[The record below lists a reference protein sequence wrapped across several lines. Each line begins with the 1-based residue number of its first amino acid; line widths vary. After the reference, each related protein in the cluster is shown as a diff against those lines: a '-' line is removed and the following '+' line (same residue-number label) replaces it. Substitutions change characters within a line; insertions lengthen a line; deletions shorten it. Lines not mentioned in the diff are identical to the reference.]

1 MNRPLRA
8 TSIGVPVAVRSTLLR
23 QHGSASQAF
32 SAAYQPGLEH
42 FGDECGFLAYTKV
55 GRTALVL
62 SDPLAPRENIPD
74 LIARFVKEHPDAGFW
89 YLTHPVAEIFAR
101 SGFLVNA
108 MGHDTW
114 IDLSTYTFSG
124 AKKEQLRR
132 AVNRMVKRGFVT
144 RECSLTEVGIEK
156 VKAVSDA
163 WRGTRTMNSEVAFL
177 NRPLVPRRSLTCAGS
192 SLSTARESWSRS
204 ASSTP
209 CMKGAS

>member
-1 MNRPLRA
+1 MSEVIEDHHCVPCDIALEAFGTVRRNKAFAATPDYESRQFQLCDAVGELGRLEPLV
-8 TSIGVPVAVRSTLLR
+8 TPFDET
-23 QHGSASQAF
+23 
-32 SAAYQPGLEH
+32 AYQPGLEH
-42 FGDECGFLAYTKV
+42 FGDERGFLAYTKV

-132 AVNRMVKRGFVT
+132 AST
-144 RECSLTEVGIEK
+144 AWSS
-156 VKAVSDA
+156 AVSSPA
-163 WRGTRTMNSEVAFL
+163 S
-177 NRPLVPRRSLTCAGS
+177 
-192 SLSTARESWSRS
+192 AR
-204 ASSTP
+204 
-209 CMKGAS
+209 